1 MIDQFRDSQF
11 AGKGKIIDRI
21 YLIAFILVI
30 PALIASIIRYPY
42 TGFKVL
48 YVFQVAL
55 EFTVILIYIF
65 RDRISTALK
74 TTVFIVIIA
83 MVSISGLYE
92 FGYLGEAKSFLILI
106 PVFIALFVNKRLAY
120 YSIVFCALVFV
131 ITGYIHVMGYK
142 PVSLDLDGYFNSPS
156 KWVAMSFTF
165 ITIMAL
171 LIYIITTTLESQS
184 QAINSSNQ
192 KDLQIASIA
201 NALPGVIFQFKVI
214 SGEKWQF
221 TYVSPKAQT
230 IFGVSSDL
238 NEPHWHDLN
247 MIYSADKIR
256 LLNVFQEAIHNK
268 SDLIFEGRV
277 AYPENK
283 WFKCIA
289 SPVDM
294 DNELVY
300 NGVFLDSTSEKLS
313 AEESEKERRFNQKLI
328 NNLPG
333 IYYLFKIDGE
343 KYRLKKWND
352 RILKLGY
359 SEGELLD
366 MTPYQFFPKSELDKV
381 EFQISQMLKYGYTEF
396 ESILKKKSGE
406 TVPYYINGHIFHQK
420 EDKYFFGLG
429 INIQELKE
437 TQQELDK
444 HRSHLKQLVVERTED
459 LQNTNE
465 ELLRAN
471 KYLEK
476 TLSQLKET
484 QDRLVQTEKLA
495 SIGTFV
501 AGIAHEINNP
511 LNFIAGAQNILK
523 LSLEDFIEHEG
534 TEEYEDLTVAHE
546 MITDGMAR
554 VSNIVKALMTFSFS
568 GQSVLNDVD
577 INKVLDNS
585 LLFLKTKIEKDI
597 EIKKDYQLAEEV
609 PVFEEKLHQIFLN
622 VLDNA
627 IFETSKLQNGNKHIS
642 ITSTTD
648 TEDDKQYALIKIF
661 NTGCTIPEENI
672 SKIFDPFYTTKQPGE
687 GAGLGLSITYS
698 LVQEHQGTIAVANKE
713 SGVEFE
719 LKFPFQ
725 N

>member
-1 MIDQFRDSQF
+1 MIDQFRDNQF

-30 PALIASIIRYPY
+30 PALIASIVRYPY

-55 EFTVILIYIF
+55 ELTVILIYIF
-65 RDRISTALK
+65 RDRISVALK

-83 MVSISGLYE
+83 LVSISGLYE

-120 YSIVFCALVFV
+120 YSIVFCALVFA
-131 ITGYIHVMGYK
+131 ITGYIHIMGYK
-142 PVSLDLDGYFNSPS
+142 PVSMDLDGYFNSPS

-171 LIYIITTTLESQS
+171 LIYIITTTLESHS

-201 NALPGVIFQFKVI
+201 NALPGVVFQFKVI

-221 TYVSPKAQT
+221 TYVSPKSQT
-230 IFGVSSDL
+230 IFGVSNDL
-238 NEPHWHDLN
+238 KEQHWHDLN

-277 AYPENK
+277 SYPESK

-289 SPVDM
+289 SPVDVG
-294 DNELVY
+294 DELVY

-484 QDRLVQTEKLA
+484 QDRLIQTEKLA

-719 LKFPFQ
+719 LKFPF
-725 N
+725 